1 MESKNRSKID
11 GLSRKKVHERLSRI
25 QFGKIEIIEGENTL
39 SFGDDDSS
47 FEAKIII
54 NDYKFY
60 SELVFGGSIGAAE
73 AFMMEYWDTDD
84 LTIIVRILLL
94 NRSILDEFD
103 SGFGSILKPLRK
115 LAHWLQRNTR
125 KGSQKNISAH
135 YDLGNEFF
143 ETWLDSKMMYS
154 CAIFKNN
161 DSSLEEAS
169 TLKID
174 RICKKLNLKE
184 SDHLLEI
191 GTGWGGFAIY
201 AAKNYGCKV
210 TTTTIS
216 KEQHQMAKLRVDEE
230 GLSSRI
236 NLLLEDY
243 RDLSGQFDKIV
254 SIEMIEAVGYQFYSD
269 YFKKCSS
276 LLKSDG
282 LMVLQAITI
291 ADQQYKKSIKSV
303 DFIQKYI
310 FPGGCLPSVSCMTE
324 VMTAHTDLRV
334 TNIEDIGPH
343 YALTLKEWR
352 DSLYENIEK
361 IKKMGYSDT
370 FIRMWHYYLCYC
382 EGAFI
387 ERAIGDV
394 QMILMKPE
402 NRNKPYLNFE
412 K

>member
-25 QFGKIEIIEGENTL
+25 QFGKIEIIEGENIL

-174 RICKKLNLKE
+174 RICKKLDLKE

-276 LLKSDG
+276 LLKPDG

>member
-1 MESKNRSKID
+1 MESNNSSKID
-11 GLSRKKVHERLSRI
+11 DLSRKKVHERLSRI
-25 QFGKIEIIEGENTL
+25 QFGKIEIVEDENTL
-39 SFGDDDSS
+39 SFGEDNSS
-47 FEAKIII
+47 FEGKIII

-73 AFMMEYWDTDD
+73 AFMMKYWDTDD
-84 LTIIVRILLL
+84 LTIIIRILLQ

-103 SGFGSILKPLRK
+103 SGFGSIMKPLRK

-135 YDLGNEFF
+135 YDLGNDFF

-154 CAIFKNN
+154 CAIYKNK

-210 TTTTIS
+210 TSTTIS
-216 KEQHQMAKLRVDEE
+216 KEQHQMAKSRVDEE

-243 RDLSGQFDKIV
+243 RDLSGQFDKLV
-254 SIEMIEAVGYQFYSD
+254 SIEMIEAVGYQYYSD

-276 LLKSDG
+276 LLKADG

-324 VMTAHTDLRV
+324 IMTTHTDLRV
-334 TNIEDIGPH
+334 TNIEDIGLH
-343 YALTLKEWR
+343 YAFTLKEWR
-352 DSLYENIEK
+352 DRLYESIEK

-402 NRNKPYLNFE
+402 NRNRPYLNFE